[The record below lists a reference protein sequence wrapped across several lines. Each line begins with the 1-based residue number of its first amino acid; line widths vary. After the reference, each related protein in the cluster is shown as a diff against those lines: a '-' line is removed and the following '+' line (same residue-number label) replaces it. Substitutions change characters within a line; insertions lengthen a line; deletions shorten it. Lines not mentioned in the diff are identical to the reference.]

1 MKHDYN
7 ELLEEIAQQHTKDRF
22 LRFWNDFGN
31 WILAV
36 AAAIL
41 VGAGGYNIYQ
51 YAQHQKQEQIAN
63 LFEKGR
69 DALANN
75 QEDEGKK
82 ILEDIAS
89 RNVPAYRAMA
99 RTALAEFFIKNKRP
113 DPAYKQFKALEQDMF
128 VQPIYRGIAA
138 LNRIRMD
145 HENKVDPKKLIAEID
160 ALITQNQSVRL
171 MALELKGFLL
181 MQTKENLKARDV
193 FVELA
198 QSPQV
203 DASTR
208 KRLHAM
214 IRLITI
220 TPQH

>member
-36 AAAIL
+36 AAAVL
-41 VGAGGYNIYQ
+41 VGAGGFNIYK

-113 DPAYKQFKALEQDMF
+113 DPAYKQFKTLEQDMF

-214 IRLITI
+214 IRLITL
-220 TPQH
+220 TPQN

>member
-1 MKHDYN
+1 MRHDYN
-7 ELLEEIAQQHTKDRF
+7 ELLEEVSQQQTKER
-22 LRFWNDFGN
+22 LLNIWNNFGN

-36 AAAIL
+36 AASIL
-41 VGAGGYNIYQ
+41 VGAGGWNIYQ
-51 YAQHQKQEQIAN
+51 YSQQKKQEQVAN

-82 ILEDIAS
+82 ILEDIAG

-99 RTALAEFFIKNKRP
+99 RMALAEFFLKNKRP

-128 VQPIYRGIAA
+128 VEAIYRGIGT
-138 LNRIRMD
+138 LNRIRID
-145 HENKVDPKKLIAEID
+145 YENKVDPKKLVAEID
-160 ALITQNQSVRL
+160 SLISKNQTIRL

-181 MQTKENLKARDV
+181 MQIKENIKARDV

-198 QSPQV
+198 QSPQIDV
-203 DASTR
+203 STR

-214 IRLITI
+214 IRLIALT
-220 TPQH
+220 

>member
-1 MKHDYN
+1 MRHDYN
-7 ELLEEIAQQHTKDRF
+7 ELLEEVSQQHMKERLLD
-22 LRFWNDFGN
+22 FWNNFGN

-36 AAAIL
+36 VAAVL
-41 VGAGGYNIYQ
+41 VGAGGFNIYQ
-51 YAQHQKQEQIAN
+51 YAQRQKQEQISN

-75 QEDEGKK
+75 QEDEGKR
-82 ILEDIAS
+82 ILEDIAG
-89 RNVPAYRAMA
+89 RNVPGYRAMA
-99 RTALAEFFIKNKRP
+99 RMALADFFMKNKRP
-113 DPAYKQFKALEQDMF
+113 EPAYKQFKALEQDMF
-128 VQPIYRGIAA
+128 VEPIYRGIGA
-138 LNRIRMD
+138 LNRIRID
-145 HENKVDPKKLIAEID
+145 YENKVDPKKLIAEID
-160 ALITQNQSVRL
+160 SLVSQNQTIRL

-181 MQTKENLKARDV
+181 MQIKENIKARDV

-214 IRLITI
+214 IRLITL
-220 TPQH
+220 TP

>member
-1 MKHDYN
+1 MRQDLN
-7 ELLEEIAQQHTKDRF
+7 ELLEEVTQQQTKER
-22 LRFWNDFGN
+22 LLNFWNDFGN
-31 WILAV
+31 WILAF
-36 AAAIL
+36 AAAVL
-41 VGAGGYNIYQ
+41 VGAGGWNIYQ
-51 YAQHQKQEQIAN
+51 YAQYQKQEQVSN

-82 ILEDIAS
+82 ILEDIAG
-89 RNVPAYRAMA
+89 RNVSGYRAMA
-99 RTALAEFFIKNKRP
+99 RMALAEFFLKNKRP
-113 DPAYKQFKALEQDMF
+113 DPAYKQFAAIEKDMF
-128 VQPIYRGIAA
+128 IEPIYRGIGA
-138 LNRIRMD
+138 LNRIRID
-145 HENKVDPKKLIAEID
+145 YENKMDPKKLIAEID
-160 ALITQNQSVRL
+160 SLVTQNPSIRL

-181 MQTKENLKARDV
+181 MQTKENIKARDI

-214 IRLITI
+214 IRMIALT
-220 TPQH
+220 

>member
-7 ELLEEIAQQHTKDRF
+7 ELLEEIAQQHTKDR
-22 LRFWNDFGN
+22 LLNFWNNFGN

-82 ILEDIAS
+82 ILEDIAG
-89 RNVPAYRAMA
+89 RNIPGYRAMA
-99 RTALAEFFIKNKRP
+99 RTALAEFFMKNRRP

-145 HENKVDPKKLIAEID
+145 YENKANPKKLIAEID
-160 ALITQNQSVRL
+160 SLITQNQSIRL

-181 MQTKENLKARDV
+181 MQIKENTKARDV

-214 IRLITI
+214 IRLITL
-220 TPQH
+220 TPSQ

>member
-1 MKHDYN
+1 MRHDYN
-7 ELLEEIAQQHTKDRF
+7 ELLEEVSQQHMKERLLD
-22 LRFWNDFGN
+22 FWNNFGN

-36 AAAIL
+36 VAAVL
-41 VGAGGYNIYQ
+41 VGAGGFNIYQ
-51 YAQHQKQEQIAN
+51 YAQHQKQEQISN

-75 QEDEGKK
+75 QEDEGKR
-82 ILEDIAS
+82 ILEDIAG
-89 RNVPAYRAMA
+89 RNVPGYRAMA
-99 RTALAEFFIKNKRP
+99 RMALADFYMKNKRP
-113 DPAYKQFKALEQDMF
+113 EPAYKQFKALEQDMF
-128 VQPIYRGIAA
+128 VEPIYRGIGA
-138 LNRIRMD
+138 LNRIRID
-145 HENKVDPKKLIAEID
+145 YENKVDPKKLIAEID
-160 ALITQNQSVRL
+160 SLVSQNQSIRL

-181 MQTKENLKARDV
+181 MQIKENIKARDV

-214 IRLITI
+214 IRLIMLAS
-220 TPQH
+220 